1 MAAGTV
7 KRRPETCDHCREAI
21 TYYEDP
27 GGTWAE
33 CACDA
38 GYLI

>member
-1 MAAGTV
+1 MTAR
-7 KRRPETCDHCREAI
+7 KPKRPESCPHCREAV
-21 TYYEDP
+21 TYYADP
-27 GGTWAE
+27 EGVWAE